1 MADRDP
7 AAWLRLYEV
16 MATIRAADDK
26 LVSIVMSGQAML
38 MLYSPRGHEAI
49 AAGVAAHLRTEDYVV
64 TTYRG
69 LHDHIAKGV
78 PLRDLFAEILGRATG
93 TCKGKGGSMHITH
106 PASGLMVTTGIV
118 GGGIPVANGLA
129 LAAQLRG
136 EQRVTVC
143 NFGDGATN
151 IGAFHEALNLAS
163 VWSLPVVFVCQ
174 NNGYAEHTAYATAT
188 SVAHVA
194 ERAAA
199 YGMPGVTVDGRDPLA
214 VRDAAGEAVARA
226 RAGEGPTL
234 VEATTYRLGG
244 HFVGAD
250 FSYMPGGDMEA
261 ALAADPVLTFR
272 NHLLSDGGLSEEDV
286 AAADKRA
293 RDAVDEAMEFALAS
307 PFADPDEIHTD
318 VYAEEELV

>member
-1 MADRDP
+1 MNPLLD
-7 AAWLRLYEV
+7 LYEV

-49 AAGVAAHLRTEDYVV
+49 AAGVSAGLRPEDYVV

-69 LHDHIAKGV
+69 LADHIAKGV
-78 PLRDLFAEILGRATG
+78 PLKDLFAEILGRATG

-129 LAAQLRG
+129 LAAQLRD
-136 EQRVTVC
+136 EDRVTVC
-143 NFGDGATN
+143 NFGDGASN

-174 NNGYAEHTAYATAT
+174 NNGYAEHTTYAKGTPVDHIAD
-188 SVAHVA
+188 
-194 ERAAA
+194 RAAA

-214 VRDAAGEAVARA
+214 VRDAAGDAIGRA
-226 RAGEGPTL
+226 RAGDGPTL
-234 VEATTYRLGG
+234 LEAVTYRLGG
-244 HFVGAD
+244 HYVGSD
-250 FSYMPGGDMEA
+250 FSYMPGEEMEA
-261 ALAADPVLTFR
+261 AKAADPLPSYR
-272 NHLLSDGGLSEEDV
+272 GWLQADGGLSEEDLAAV
-286 AAADKRA
+286 EKRAADS
-293 RDAVDEAMEFALAS
+293 VDEAMEFALAS
-307 PFADPDEIHTD
+307 PYADPDEIQFD
-318 VYAEEELV
+318 VYGPSMESAEALP

>member
-7 AAWLRLYEV
+7 VPWMGLYEV

-49 AAGVAAHLRTEDYVV
+49 AAGVSAELETDDYVV

-69 LHDHIAKGV
+69 LHDQIAKGV
-78 PLRDLFAEILGRATG
+78 PLKALFSEILGRATG

-118 GGGIPVANGLA
+118 GGGLPIANGLA
-129 LAAQLRG
+129 LASQLRG
-136 EQRVTVC
+136 ERRVVVC
-143 NFGDGATN
+143 NFGDGASN

-174 NNGYAEHTAYATAT
+174 NNRYAEHTPYSAGT
-188 SVAHVA
+188 SVPRVA
-194 ERAAA
+194 DRAAA
-199 YGMPGVTVDGRDPLA
+199 YGMPGATVDGRDPVA
-214 VRDAAGEAVARA
+214 VGAAAASAIARA

-234 VEATTYRLGG
+234 LETTTYRLGG

-250 FSYMPGGDMEA
+250 FSYMPDEEMQA
-261 ALAADPVLTFR
+261 AQAADPLATFR
-272 NHLLSDGGLSEEDV
+272 ARLLAEAGLWEEDV
-286 AAADKRA
+286 AAAEKRA
-293 RDAVDEAMEFALAS
+293 GDAVDEAMDFALAS
-307 PFADPDEIHTD
+307 PFADPEEIQTD
-318 VYAEEELV
+318 VFAQEALV